1 MLFAQLVA
9 QFGSWFQT
17 LTVSLAVI
25 SATQSGTALAFV
37 SVCMLAPS
45 LVFGPLI
52 GRLVDRIGGQLG
64 LIIGIAVAGATALAL
79 ALIWRDPLPLGWIYA
94 LLIVSGIASALS
106 RTAAGGL
113 LGALVPRDSINGAAV
128 LFSMVNSVARTFGPG
143 AAGLALL
150 WLGSQGSL
158 VLNAAFGVLALVL
171 ALGAREASGARAQR
185 KARGASKVRLGRDIR
200 FLATINVWLYAFGGA
215 MMVMMTSM
223 VTLVLGGG
231 DLEVGLANAFSAVGA
246 VLGGLIVARAKWFGL
261 RPLIAMILVF
271 SVALVVCGASP
282 TLVVFYGGSVLLG
295 IGLGAYQ
302 GVMQAAVQQRAPVE
316 ARGRAMAVLN
326 MGSFGMVPIAS
337 IISGALVDW
346 IGTPAAFYSAA
357 IAAAIAA
364 VAVIVSM
371 VMRNRERRR
380 NGEAEGNAAGGPQG
394 GPEDGPQ
401 GGPEHGPQ
409 NGPAAPG
416 SV

>member
-25 SATQSGTALAFV
+25 SATGSGTALAFV

-64 LIIGIAVAGATALAL
+64 LILGISVAGATALAL
-79 ALIWRDPLPLGWIYA
+79 AVIWRDPLPLGWIYA
-94 LLIVSGIASALS
+94 LLIISGIASALS

-113 LGALVPRDSINGAAV
+113 LGVLVPRESINGAAV

-158 VLNAAFGVLALVL
+158 VLNAAFGVIALVL
-171 ALGAREASGARAQR
+171 ALGAREAKGARAQR
-185 KARGASKVRLGRDIR
+185 TAKGAGKVRLGRDIL
-200 FLATINVWLYAFGGA
+200 FLASINVWLYAFGGA

-231 DLEVGLANAFSAVGA
+231 DLEVGLANTFSAVGA
-246 VLGGLIVARAKWFGL
+246 VLGGLLVARAKWFGL
-261 RPLIAMILVF
+261 KPLVAMVVVF
-271 SVALVVCGASP
+271 SVSLVICGASP
-282 TLVVFYGGSVLLG
+282 TLVVFYGGSVMLG
-295 IGLGAYQ
+295 LGLGAYQ
-302 GVMQAAVQQRAPVE
+302 GVMQAAVQRRAPVE

-326 MGSFGMVPIAS
+326 MGSFGMVPVAS

-346 IGTPAAFYSAA
+346 LGTPAAFYSAA
-357 IAAAIAA
+357 LAAAIAA
-364 VAVIVSM
+364 VALIGRLLV
-371 VMRNRERRR
+371 RNRDRRQ
-380 NGEAEGNAAGGPQG
+380 NGEGDGTTRGGPTM
-394 GPEDGPQ
+394 PDL
-401 GGPEHGPQ
+401 
-409 NGPAAPG
+409 A
-416 SV
+416 